1 MGDSLAVFSAADSD
15 RWQRM
20 YLRAIERHHENLDA
34 ILNVVALGGDL
45 KNVVRCVVDWLDG
58 MDALADTDHDLLRR
72 AWVAAGGTLDDFPVT
87 VVWSAIGN
95 TAVVDPIAPEEAPDA

>member
-1 MGDSLAVFSAADSD
+1 MPSDPFAPFSAADSD

-34 ILNVVALGGDL
+34 ILNAVALAGDL
-45 KNVVRCVVDWLDG
+45 KSVVRCVVDWLDG
-58 MDALADTDHDLLRR
+58 MDALADSDHDLLRR

-87 VVWSAIGN
+87 VVWSAIGP
-95 TAVVDPIAPEEAPDA
+95 TAVVSPAAKEAPHA

>member
-1 MGDSLAVFSAADSD
+1 MGDSLSVFSAADSD

-20 YLRAIERHHENLDA
+20 YLRAIERHNENLDA

-58 MDALADTDHDLLRR
+58 MDVLADSDHDLLRR

-87 VVWSAIGN
+87 GVWSAIGT
-95 TAVVDPIAPEEAPDA
+95 TAFVSPSTEEAPDA